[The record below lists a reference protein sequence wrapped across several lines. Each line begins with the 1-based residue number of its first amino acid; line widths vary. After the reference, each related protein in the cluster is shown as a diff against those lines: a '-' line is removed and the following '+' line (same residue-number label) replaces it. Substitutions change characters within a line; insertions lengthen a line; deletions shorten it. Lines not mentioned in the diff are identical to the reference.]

1 MAEIKFRPYLTT
13 SELDVVITSLRKTNS
28 SPILIHYL
36 SGFRDKIT
44 VGLVSPNLIT
54 KPTLTDRLEL
64 SGSPKL
70 AIDLVQSKQ
79 QAYEKWLV
87 SSHTCSIQELARA
100 QMYRYENDLMD
111 DEEES
116 DYESKIDKGY

>member
-13 SELDVVITSLRKTNS
+13 SELDVVIGSLRKTNS

-64 SGSPKL
+64 SGSKVT
-70 AIDLVQSKQ
+70 IDLVQSKQ

-111 DEEES
+111 AQEES
-116 DYESKIDKGY
+116 EYEAKIDKGY